1 MNYSHIPEG
10 FQTVSPYF
18 CVEKGS
24 AFIDFLQTA
33 FDAEMLYQKKRNDGT
48 IEHALLKIGN
58 SQIEL
63 SEAKSAFPARTFACQ
78 LFVPDC
84 DAVYKKAIDAGA
96 QSIGEPADMVYGVRA
111 GYVKDAWG
119 NQWYISTQIKNRY
132 APKFW
137 EPLEKFN
144 A

>member
-1 MNYSHIPEG
+1 MSYSHIPEG
-10 FQTVSPYF
+10 FQTISPYF
-18 CVEKGS
+18 CVERAS

-33 FDAEMLYQKKRNDGT
+33 FDTEVLYQKTRNDGT

-63 SEAKSAFPARTFACQ
+63 SEAKPVFPARTFACQ
-78 LFVPDC
+78 LFVPNC

-96 QSIGEPADMVYGVRA
+96 ESIGEPADMVYGVRA